1 MTEKN
6 EKNIYRSREMVIRER
21 GDSLNAISDT
31 LNNELW
37 ANDDSSMCIKVL
49 WINLCRSC
57 QLTEVHATDNTWK
70 QC

>member
-6 EKNIYRSREMVIRER
+6 EKKYRSREMVIRER
-21 GDSLNAISDT
+21 GDSLNAISDIFY
-31 LNNELW
+31 NELW

-49 WINLCRSC
+49 WINLSRSC
-57 QLTEVHATDNTWK
+57 QLTEVHATDNTWE

>member
-1 MTEKN
+1 MEK
-6 EKNIYRSREMVIRER
+6 KYRSREMVIRER
-21 GDSLNAISDT
+21 GDSLNVISDT

-37 ANDDSSMCIKVL
+37 ANDDSSVCIKVL
-49 WINLCRSC
+49 WINLSRSC